1 MAKKSKKSLVAMLLV
16 FLAFAAAVAVAL
28 LPLGSGLHFTYKGI
42 LTGTTEADVKGF
54 DYIFGVKNSNGD
66 YTTEIVPAL
75 LVAWI
80 LALGAGVC
88 ALLGLFGFASKK
100 KLVGKASSVLSG
112 LLLIVAGVLFFFTVK
127 FVGAEGSTF
136 AYNGT
141 TLADAKFSLGL
152 GHLFAGLIGCVG
164 GILGIGAAVAK

>member
-88 ALLGLFGFASKK
+88 ALLGY
-100 KLVGKASSVLSG
+100 SVLLQRRN
-112 LLLIVAGVLFFFTVK
+112 LLVK
-127 FVGAEGSTF
+127 
-136 AYNGT
+136 
-141 TLADAKFSLGL
+141 
-152 GHLFAGLIGCVG
+152 HLQYYQVYY
-164 GILGIGAAVAK
+164 